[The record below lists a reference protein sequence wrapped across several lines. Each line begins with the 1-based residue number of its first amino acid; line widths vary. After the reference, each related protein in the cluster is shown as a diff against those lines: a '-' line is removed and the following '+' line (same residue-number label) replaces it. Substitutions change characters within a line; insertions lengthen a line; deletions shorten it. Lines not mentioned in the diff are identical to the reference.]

1 MKHTAIA
8 LLTTCGLLGGHT
20 IAYSQ
25 SDLCRNHVNPIP
37 ERRNRDVSE
46 DLFTFNNLHGYN
58 NCLDHIL
65 LTYEGR
71 YRYLR
76 SLERQGKI
84 QDSCIEEIF
93 DTFGRD
99 LDRDLVLELIEAAD
113 ARAELLSEQKL
124 YPGYGIRRR
133 IALQLGYV
141 YEIDRRDPEICS
153 LAENSFD

>member
-8 LLTTCGLLGGHT
+8 LLATCGLLGTQT

-25 SDLCRNHVNPIP
+25 SDLCRDYVNPIP

-76 SLERQGKI
+76 SLELQGKT

-99 LDRDLVLELIEAAD
+99 LDMDLVLQLIEAAD

-141 YEIDRRDPEICS
+141 YEIDRRDPEVCS
-153 LAENSFD
+153 LAENSW